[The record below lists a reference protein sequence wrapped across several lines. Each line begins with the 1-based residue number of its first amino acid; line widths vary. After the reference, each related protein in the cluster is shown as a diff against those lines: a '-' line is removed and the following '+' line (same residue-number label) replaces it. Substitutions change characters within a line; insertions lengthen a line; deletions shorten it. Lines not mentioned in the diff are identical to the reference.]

1 MSPLV
6 LKSRL
11 AKALLVKPETSSSFI
26 GITTSSGTIPD
37 RRCDIRSRRSIS
49 IGSEIDLSPV
59 PLPQDPEEKEGVQ
72 LLLGMAS
79 IVNKEIASKST
90 SEIFND
96 DDEYDD
102 EQDHTLQTS
111 NPIIMRSSTDS
122 PSRFMGDD
130 ENDPY
135 AWTRTRTVSIDS
147 PGGHLNSSPRT
158 LLNFPAIVTPVG
170 TKRHP
175 RKASLKLITAHKGKK
190 EQVKFPKLPQIHHHP
205 QQELPNQ
212 QSVEDHLQKALK
224 VSKEKGI
231 PITTIMR
238 KKFSWK
244 NYPGM
249 FHRM

>member
-1 MSPLV
+1 
-6 LKSRL
+6 
-11 AKALLVKPETSSSFI
+11 
-26 GITTSSGTIPD
+26 
-37 RRCDIRSRRSIS
+37 
-49 IGSEIDLSPV
+49 
-59 PLPQDPEEKEGVQ
+59 
-72 LLLGMAS
+72 MAS

-96 DDEYDD
+96 DDD
-102 EQDHTLQTS
+102 EQDHTVPSS
-111 NPIIMRSSTDS
+111 NPIIMRRSTDS
-122 PSRFMGDD
+122 PSRFIGDD

-175 RKASLKLITAHKGKK
+175 RKASLKLISAHTGKK

-205 QQELPNQ
+205 QQEQPNQ
-212 QSVEDHLQKALK
+212 HSVEDHLQKALK
-224 VSKEKGI
+224 VSKENGI

-249 FHRM
+249 FYRI